1 MAAPLQNTRVR
12 GAKRCP
18 LGSFLRRDPPS
29 ISEIAPGEPR
39 NPPSISEIRV
49 SIGSITQQP
58 INGIDN
64 ADTIL
69 GDARASTARK
79 IPRARQP
86 QARTTPSR
94 ARASIVGMDSLAP
107 LAHRMPYTTAFPKAL
122 GTGLLIS
129 TPHPITAEL
138 RGEME
143 RFIDEYEH
151 VLSRFR
157 ADSLVARIGNAEHGG
172 HFDFP
177 DWAGPLFDLYDA
189 LHTATRGAIDPCV
202 GEDLIR
208 LGYDP
213 ALSFTVE
220 ADAGERL
227 GALHGRAV
235 WGRDVVR
242 SSGTTLV
249 TRSPVHVD
257 FGACGKGYLVD
268 SLGGLLTDSELS
280 HTSHVKSAET
290 TNPTCQSST
299 SDSKRES
306 AAPEFVIDAGGD
318 LLARTNKPIRVAL
331 EDPDDPSCAVGVALI
346 GDGAFCASA
355 PSRRHWEVAVNE
367 QTHLAIHHLLN
378 AIDGLPVQQTEAA
391 WVAVQSASFGDYP
404 TAVADGLAT
413 ALFVADPNE
422 LRSVFVFD
430 CATLDADRHATIS
443 AGFPGRFF

>member
-1 MAAPLQNTRVR
+1 
-12 GAKRCP
+12 
-18 LGSFLRRDPPS
+18 
-29 ISEIAPGEPR
+29 
-39 NPPSISEIRV
+39 
-49 SIGSITQQP
+49 
-58 INGIDN
+58 
-64 ADTIL
+64 
-69 GDARASTARK
+69 
-79 IPRARQP
+79 
-86 QARTTPSR
+86 
-94 ARASIVGMDSLAP
+94 MDSIAP
-107 LAHRMPYTTAFPKAL
+107 LAQRMPYTTAFPKAL

-151 VLSRFR
+151 ALSRFR
-157 ADSLVARIGNAEHGG
+157 ADSLVAHIGNAEHGG

-189 LHTATRGAIDPCV
+189 LHAATRGAIDPCV

-280 HTSHVKSAET
+280 RTSHVKSAET

-378 AIDGLPVQQTEAA
+378 AIDGLPVQQTEAT
-391 WVAVQSASFGDYP
+391 WVAVRSASFGGYP

-422 LRSVFVFD
+422 LSSTFAFD
-430 CATLDADRHATIS
+430 CATLDVDRHATIS
-443 AGFPGRFF
+443 AGFPGRFSDFQQNSRNEVAGGHVQVPPILLVEIDVRAVEHFAQPGGGSSSRARSGSSPDA

>member
-1 MAAPLQNTRVR
+1 MGV
-12 GAKRCP
+12 
-18 LGSFLRRDPPS
+18 
-29 ISEIAPGEPR
+29 
-39 NPPSISEIRV
+39 
-49 SIGSITQQP
+49 
-58 INGIDN
+58 DN
-64 ADTIL
+64 AYTIL

-151 VLSRFR
+151 ALSRFR
-157 ADSLVARIGNAEHGG
+157 ADSLVAHIGNAEHGG

-189 LHTATRGAIDPCV
+189 LHAATRGAIDPCV

-280 HTSHVKSAET
+280 RTSHVKSAET

-378 AIDGLPVQQTEAA
+378 AIDGLPVQQTEAT
-391 WVAVQSASFGDYP
+391 WVAVRSASFGGYP

-422 LRSVFVFD
+422 LSSTFAFD
-430 CATLDADRHATIS
+430 CATLDVDRHATIS

>member
-1 MAAPLQNTRVR
+1 
-12 GAKRCP
+12 
-18 LGSFLRRDPPS
+18 
-29 ISEIAPGEPR
+29 
-39 NPPSISEIRV
+39 
-49 SIGSITQQP
+49 
-58 INGIDN
+58 
-64 ADTIL
+64 
-69 GDARASTARK
+69 
-79 IPRARQP
+79 
-86 QARTTPSR
+86 
-94 ARASIVGMDSLAP
+94 
-107 LAHRMPYTTAFPKAL
+107 MPYTAAFPKAL

-151 VLSRFR
+151 ALSRFR
-157 ADSLVARIGNAEHGG
+157 ADSLVAHIGNAEHGG

-202 GEDLIR
+202 GEDLIL

-220 ADAGERL
+220 AGAGECL

-242 SSGTTLV
+242 SGGTTLV
-249 TRSPVHVD
+249 TRGPVHMD

-268 SLGGLLTDSELS
+268 SLGGLLTDSAKAPGS
-280 HTSHVKSAET
+280 AHQPATSGG
-290 TNPTCQSST
+290 
-299 SDSKRES
+299 KRES

-318 LLARTNKPIRVAL
+318 LLVRTNKPIRVAL
-331 EDPDDPSCAVGVALI
+331 EDPDDPSRAVGVARI
-346 GDGAFCASA
+346 SDGAFCASA
-355 PSRRHWEVAVNE
+355 PSRRHWEVAVSE

-378 AIDGLPVQQTEAA
+378 AIDGLPVQQTEAT